1 MRPVIDLHIHIQP
14 FHMMKPDV
22 CETFW
27 KGKKDRAALEALAAD
42 PKKLLA
48 RMDADGIEKVGLI
61 NYVSPDLM
69 GFTDECNDWILK
81 YQSAAPDRLL
91 AFGSVHPG
99 FTDKV
104 AEAALRL
111 VDRGVRAFKVHP
123 PHQRY
128 EANAYLGPLPH
139 LAELYQV
146 AEDAGLP
153 VTIHTGTSI
162 FPGAR
167 SRLGNPMDVDDVAVD
182 FPKLKILL
190 AHGGRP
196 LWMDEAFF
204 VVRRHPNVFLEL
216 SGIPPQRLL
225 EWFPRLEEIA
235 HKTVWGTD
243 WPSPGVT
250 SMRQNADQFMTLP
263 LTDAAK
269 IAILSANAER
279 VFSTGA
285 TRPSPANA

>member
-1 MRPVIDLHIHIQP
+1 MQPIIDLHIHIQP

-22 CETFW
+22 RETFW
-27 KGKKDRAALEALAAD
+27 KGKKDRAALEALAEN

-48 RMDADGIEKVGLI
+48 QMDADGIEKVGLI

-69 GFTDECNDWILK
+69 GFTDDCNEWILK
-81 YQSAAPDRLL
+81 YASAAPDRLL

-99 FTDKV
+99 FTSNV
-104 AEAALRL
+104 AERARQL
-111 VDRGVRAFKVHP
+111 VDMGVKAFKVHP
-123 PHQRY
+123 PHQQF

-167 SRLGNPMDVDDVAVD
+167 SRLGNPMDVDDVAID

-196 LWMDEAFF
+196 LWMEEAFF

-216 SGIPPQRLL
+216 SGIPPLRLL
-225 EWFPRLEEIA
+225 EWFPRLEVIA
-235 HKTVWGTD
+235 DQTVWGTD
-243 WPSPGVT
+243 WPSPGVH
-250 SMRQNADQFMTLP
+250 SMRQNADDFLALP
-263 LTDAAK
+263 LSDHAK
-269 IAILSANAER
+269 SAILADNAR
-279 VFSTGA
+279 RIFA
-285 TRPSPANA
+285 

>member
-1 MRPVIDLHIHIQP
+1 MPVPVAVPVIDLHVHVQP

-22 CETFW
+22 RETFW
-27 KGKKDRAALEALAAD
+27 KGKKDRAALEALAED
-42 PKKLLA
+42 PGKLLA
-48 RMDADGIEKVGLI
+48 QMDADGIEKVGLI

-69 GFTDECNDWILK
+69 GFTDDCNEWMLK
-81 YQSAAPDRLL
+81 YASAAPDRLL

-99 FTDKV
+99 FTDHV
-104 AEAALRL
+104 AERALRL
-111 VDRGVRAFKVHP
+111 VEMGVRAFKVHP
-123 PHQRY
+123 PHQQF

-167 SRLGNPMDVDDVAVD
+167 SRLGNPMDVDDVAID

-196 LWMDEAFF
+196 LWMAEAFF
-204 VVRRHPNVFLEL
+204 VVRRHPNVFLEI

-243 WPSPGVT
+243 WPSPGIA
-250 SMRQNADQFMTLP
+250 SMRQNVDQFLTLS
-263 LTDAAK
+263 LSDAAK
-269 IAILSANAER
+269 SAILADNAR
-279 VFSTGA
+279 RLFA
-285 TRPSPANA
+285 

>member
-1 MRPVIDLHIHIQP
+1 MYPVVDVHIHIQP

-22 CETFW
+22 RETFW
-27 KGKKDRAALEALAAD
+27 KGKKDRARLEALADD
-42 PKKLLA
+42 PKLLLA
-48 RMDADGIEKVGLI
+48 QMDADHIEKVGLI

-69 GFTDECNDWILK
+69 GFTEECNDWILN
-81 YQSAAPDRLL
+81 YASAAPDRLL
-91 AFGSVHPG
+91 AFGSVHPA
-99 FTDKV
+99 FTEHV
-104 AEAALRL
+104 GEEAQKL
-111 VDRGVRAFKVHP
+111 VDKGVKAFKVHP
-123 PHQRY
+123 PHQQF
-128 EANAYLGPLPH
+128 EANAYLGTFPK

-146 AEDAGLP
+146 AMDADKP

-196 LWMDEAFF
+196 LWMEEAFF
-204 VVRRHPNVFLEL
+204 VVRRHPNVFLEV

-235 HKTVWGTD
+235 SKTVWGTD
-243 WPSPGVT
+243 WPSPGVQ
-250 SMRQNADQFMTLP
+250 SMRHNVDQFLALP
-263 LTDAAK
+263 LKEETK
-269 IAILSANAER
+269 TAILSGNANKIFTMKA
-279 VFSTGA
+279 
-285 TRPSPANA
+285 

>member
-1 MRPVIDLHIHIQP
+1 MYPVVDVHIHIQP

-22 CETFW
+22 RETFW
-27 KGKKDRAALEALAAD
+27 KGKKDRARLEALADD
-42 PKKLLA
+42 PKLLLA
-48 RMDADGIEKVGLI
+48 QMDADHIEKVGLI

-69 GFTDECNDWILK
+69 GFTEECNDWILN
-81 YQSAAPDRLL
+81 YASAAPDRLL
-91 AFGSVHPG
+91 AFGSVHPA
-99 FTDKV
+99 FTEHV
-104 AEAALRL
+104 GEEAQKL
-111 VDRGVRAFKVHP
+111 VDKGVKAFKVHP
-123 PHQRY
+123 PHQQF
-128 EANAYLGPLPH
+128 EANAYLGTFPK

-146 AEDAGLP
+146 AMDADKP

-196 LWMDEAFF
+196 LWMEEAFF
-204 VVRRHPNVFLEL
+204 VVRRHPNVFLEV

-235 HKTVWGTD
+235 AKTVWGTD
-243 WPSPGVT
+243 WPSPGVQ
-250 SMRQNADQFMTLP
+250 SMRHNVDQFLALP
-263 LTDAAK
+263 LKEETK
-269 IAILSANAER
+269 TAILSGNANKIFTMKA
-279 VFSTGA
+279 
-285 TRPSPANA
+285 

>member
-1 MRPVIDLHIHIQP
+1 
-14 FHMMKPDV
+14 MMKPDV
-22 CETFW
+22 RETFW
-27 KGKKDRAALEALAAD
+27 KGKKDRAALEALAEN

-48 RMDADGIEKVGLI
+48 QMDADGIEKVGLI

-69 GFTDECNDWILK
+69 GFTDDCNEWILK
-81 YQSAAPDRLL
+81 YAAAAPDRLL

-99 FTDKV
+99 FTSNV
-104 AEAALRL
+104 AERARQL
-111 VDRGVRAFKVHP
+111 VDMGVKAFKVHP
-123 PHQRY
+123 PHQQF

-167 SRLGNPMDVDDVAVD
+167 SRLGNPMDVDDVAID

-196 LWMDEAFF
+196 LWMEEAFF

-216 SGIPPQRLL
+216 SGIPPLRVL
-225 EWFPRLEEIA
+225 EWFPRLEVIA
-235 HKTVWGTD
+235 DQTVWGTD
-243 WPSPGVT
+243 WPSPGVH
-250 SMRQNADQFMTLP
+250 SMRQNADDFLALP
-263 LTDAAK
+263 LSAHAK
-269 IAILSANAER
+269 SAILADNAR
-279 VFSTGA
+279 RIFA
-285 TRPSPANA
+285 

>member
-1 MRPVIDLHIHIQP
+1 MSLPIIDTHIHIQP

-22 CETFW
+22 RETFW
-27 KGKKDRAALEALAAD
+27 KGKKDRAALEALADD

-48 RMDADGIEKVGLI
+48 QMDADGIEQVGLI

-69 GFTDECNDWILK
+69 GFTEECNDWILK
-81 YQSAAPDRLL
+81 YASAAPDRLL

-99 FTDKV
+99 YTEDV
-104 AEAALRL
+104 AEAALKL
-111 VDRGVRAFKVHP
+111 VEQGVRAFKVHP
-123 PHQRY
+123 PHQQF
-128 EANAYLGPLPH
+128 EANAYLGPLPN

-146 AEDAGLP
+146 AQDAGLP

-182 FPKLKILL
+182 FPTLKILL

-235 HKTVWGTD
+235 QKTVWGTD
-243 WPSPGVT
+243 WPSPGISSLRKNV
-250 SMRQNADQFMTLP
+250 DEFLTLP
-263 LTDAAK
+263 LSDGAK
-269 IAILSANAER
+269 AAILHENARR
-279 VFSTGA
+279 VFA
-285 TRPSPANA
+285 R

>member
-1 MRPVIDLHIHIQP
+1 MPVPVAVPVIDLHVHVQP

-22 CETFW
+22 RETFW
-27 KGKKDRAALEALAAD
+27 KGKKDRAALEALAED
-42 PKKLLA
+42 PGKLLA
-48 RMDADGIEKVGLI
+48 QMDADGIEKVGLI

-69 GFTDECNDWILK
+69 GFTDDCNEWMLN
-81 YQSAAPDRLL
+81 YASAAPDRLL

-99 FTDKV
+99 FTNNV
-104 AEAALRL
+104 AERALRL
-111 VDRGVRAFKVHP
+111 VEMGVRAFKVHP
-123 PHQRY
+123 PHQQF

-167 SRLGNPMDVDDVAVD
+167 SRLGNPMDVDDVAID

-196 LWMDEAFF
+196 LWMAEAFF
-204 VVRRHPNVFLEL
+204 VVRRHPNVFLEI

-243 WPSPGVT
+243 WPSPGIA
-250 SMRQNADQFMTLP
+250 SMRQNVDQFLTLS
-263 LTDAAK
+263 LSDAAK
-269 IAILSANAER
+269 SAILADNAR
-279 VFSTGA
+279 RLFA
-285 TRPSPANA
+285 

>member
-1 MRPVIDLHIHIQP
+1 MSPIIDLHIHVQP

-22 CETFW
+22 RETFW
-27 KGKKDRAALEALAAD
+27 KGKRDRAALEALAED
-42 PKKLLA
+42 PAKLLA
-48 RMDADGIEKVGLI
+48 QMDTDGIEQVGLI

-81 YQSAAPDRLL
+81 YAAAAPDRLL

-99 FTDKV
+99 FTTNV
-104 AEAALRL
+104 AEAALKL

-123 PHQRY
+123 PHQKF

-146 AEDAGLP
+146 AEEAGLP

-196 LWMDEAFF
+196 LWMNEAFF

-216 SGIPPQRLL
+216 SGIPPLRLL
-225 EWFPRLEEIA
+225 EWFPRLEDIA

-250 SMRQNADQFMTLP
+250 SMRKNADDFMMLP
-263 LTDAAK
+263 IHASAK
-269 IAILSANAER
+269 TAILHENARR
-279 VFSTGA
+279 VFA
-285 TRPSPANA
+285 